1 MGFEK
6 LQVHVSRSDKFLN
19 FWFDLIDG
27 ETPLNNSILV
37 RAAVMEGRSHPM
49 QFLQVKKK
57 LVKSLFFVLPKS
69 KYMT

>member
-6 LQVHVSRSDKFLN
+6 LQVHVSRSDEFLN